1 MEKCIEFLGQ
11 SKDLKKQKDLDVI
24 NSLAKKAS
32 NNKDISIYFE
42 KFVNNNCQIRNLQTT
57 LNKSEILK
65 YQIYALF
72 DGAIFTLTNKKE
84 ESFLCI
90 YKQKE
95 EKSKENIIDLK
106 ARAQLSKKMTS
117 EYRCSLKVE
126 MN

>member
-1 MEKCIEFLGQ
+1 MEKCIEFFGQ

-117 EYRCSLKVE
+117 EYRCSLKG
-126 MN
+126 